1 MQKAINQRLGISKDM
16 GLDFPSLNQ
25 DESLPNFSLPST
37 FGDNHSE
44 TVIMNVGKSKSQSA
58 SQRPNNFNYHAY
70 FTGSIRHHPKGLQVS
85 SQGCSRVFI
94 VKVLLKVSDYVQG
107 KKLPSIFTFKRE
119 LVMGWL
125 QEAKAACSDMNYD
138 AEEAYY
144 GGPPFIE
151 NDLSTH
157 WSEPHQLYTWW
168 KNNVERRTKY
178 KIIQDDSL
186 YQGADPRR
194 VARARW
200 CQVIVTLSEIIR
212 ASSGSTVSSIT
223 KQKAAEQKQELK
235 RQKILER
242 ERIAG
247 TDSDVVLT
255 DDGAKPKATRKRK
268 YDIDDE
274 VLLAEEPKKEKKKP
288 GRKKGWKKSVAKDD
302 DSGSFADDFEESSDS
317 GTEEVNVSH
326 RLISKAPKEAKN
338 TKVKEKPK
346 IAKTAK
352 TASPGNVLSN
362 FAETAISLPFATLK
376 HGASHF
382 TKNLKTILTDL
393 NDEDFLDLTVPK
405 TKRVF
410 IDINDTDKNDNNDT
424 NNDDYYYA
432 GPCFGI
438 FYPKDSFTNS
448 KTKPLNTST
457 MNTRAHLQLRKD
469 INKKEKPCSRT
480 GIEYQ
485 AEIEDMNP
493 DAVNKEF
500 AINQVWDSNKSEN
513 IDVAALYNNVSQS
526 HRDEILELGLICRLK
541 LPNVKDK
548 SYRLCCILEIGIQ
561 DSNLVRVFDGRD
573 ELMVP
578 PSSCIPFSVNYIEGL
593 LAITHNSN
601 YVEVM
606 PSLQDMILH
615 NSDRHDFA
623 SNWTAKEVAIFC
635 SSIQRY
641 GDNLR
646 KVWLLFEN
654 TKTFKEILDFFHRVY
669 PYTQRIG
676 VKGFIS
682 IFRRADNA
690 KIGIPDEV
698 VEDDN
703 NNGNQDDVEVEL
715 VQQQSYLKVDR
726 APEDDGEY
734 LDGTSSGTGS
744 GRGKRKKAKS
754 DSPINMITFST
765 INSNFFAS
773 DNHFGTLQRKKKP
786 GRPKQKLSSLGLA
799 NVDDDEEVLCICHI
813 LRTDDR
819 YICCAVGN
827 PDNCNGWVHLECVG
841 LEDYTDEELQK
852 LTDYI
857 CPSCQENNE

>member
-1 MQKAINQRLGISKDM
+1 MQKAINQRLGINKDS
-16 GLDFPSLNQ
+16 LDFPLLSQ
-25 DESLPNFSLPST
+25 DEPLPNFSSNNNN
-37 FGDNHSE
+37 FSE
-44 TVIMNVGKSKSQSA
+44 IHTENVIMNTGKSKSQSA

-107 KKLPSIFTFKRE
+107 KRLPSIFTFQRE

-125 QEAKAACSDMNYD
+125 EEAKAACSDMNYD

-186 YQGADPRR
+186 YEGTDPRR

-212 ASSGSTVSSIT
+212 ASSGSTVSSNI
-223 KQKAAEQKQELK
+223 KQKSSDHKKEPKKQKTDKDK
-235 RQKILER
+235 R
-242 ERIAG
+242 G
-247 TDSDVVLT
+247 SGDSDVILT
-255 DDGAKPKATRKRK
+255 DEGVKQKSTRKRK

-274 VLLAEEPKKEKKKP
+274 VLFDDEPKKERKKP
-288 GRKKGWKKSVAKDD
+288 GRKKGWKKAVAKDD
-302 DSGSFADDFEESSDS
+302 DSGSFADDFEDSDS
-317 GTEEVNVSH
+317 ASEDVNVSH
-326 RLISKAPKEAKN
+326 RLIPKAAKEVKV
-338 TKVKEKPK
+338 TKSKEKPK
-346 IAKTAK
+346 AVKPSTK
-352 TASPGNVLSN
+352 PASPGYVLSK
-362 FAETAISLPFATLK
+362 FAEAAVNLPFATLK
-376 HGASHF
+376 YGASNF
-382 TKNLKTILTDL
+382 TKNLKTVLTEL

-405 TKRVF
+405 TKRIF
-410 IDINDTDKNDNNDT
+410 IDINGTDKNDNNDT

-448 KTKPLNTST
+448 KTKPLSIST
-457 MNTRAHLQLRKD
+457 INTRAHLQLQKD

-485 AEIEDMNP
+485 AEIFDMNP
-493 DAVNKEF
+493 DAIDKKEF
-500 AINQVWDSNKSEN
+500 KVNQVWDSNRSMN
-513 IDVAALYNNVSQS
+513 IDVTALYNSVSQS
-526 HRDEILELGLICRLK
+526 HRDEILALGLICRLK

-601 YVEVM
+601 YVEVT
-606 PSLQDMILH
+606 PSLQDMIMH

-623 SNWTAKEVAIFC
+623 SNWSANEVAIFC
-635 SSIQRY
+635 NSIQRY

-646 KVWLLFEN
+646 KVWLLFEK
-654 TKTFKEILDFFHRVY
+654 TKTLKEILDFFHRVY

-682 IFRRADNA
+682 IFRRADSA
-690 KIGIPDEV
+690 KAGIPDDL
-698 VEDDN
+698 VEEDN
-703 NNGNQDDVEVEL
+703 NNNNQEDVEIEL
-715 VQQQSYLKVDR
+715 VQQQSYLKFDKT
-726 APEDDGEY
+726 PEDDIEQN
-734 LDGTSSGTGS
+734 LDGTV
-744 GRGKRKKAKS
+744 RGKGKKRKTKS
-754 DSPINMITFST
+754 DSPINNLPST
-765 INSNFFAS
+765 VTSNFFAS
-773 DNHFGTLQRKKKP
+773 DHHFGTLQRKKKP
-786 GRPKQKLSSLGLA
+786 GRPKQKTTSLGLA
-799 NVDDDEEVLCICHI
+799 NDVEEADELLCICHI

-819 YICCAVGN
+819 YICCTVGN
-827 PDNCNGWVHLECVG
+827 LDNCNGWVHLECVG
-841 LEDYTDEELQK
+841 LEDYADEELQT

-857 CPSCQENNE
+857 CPSCKESNE